1 MLHYTQNDK
10 FVFFNAV
17 DAQVQLTVE
26 DAVVGA
32 ADSVDALVELLLRAD
47 VRATDRIMFSSDMDF
62 ASEEGFA
69 TDSAAHELLEAALET
84 SGLTAQADDL
94 LVQQKRLDTIAQ
106 LVLQCL
112 YKLTTAQRAIICKL
126 QIGLNFRT
134 LF

>member
-32 ADSVDALVELLLRAD
+32 ADSVDALVELLLRAN
-47 VRATDRIMFSSDMDF
+47 VKATDRIMFSSDVDF

-69 TDSAAHELLEAALET
+69 TDDAAHELIEAAFEE
-84 SGLTAQADDL
+84 SGLTALADDL
-94 LVQQKRLDTIAQ
+94 LV
-106 LVLQCL
+106 
-112 YKLTTAQRAIICKL
+112 
-126 QIGLNFRT
+126 
-134 LF
+134 